1 MSESKPIRVM
11 LVDDHL
17 MVRDGLRTF
26 LSLQDD
32 LEIVAEAG
40 DGQEAIDLCAQTQPD
55 VVLMDILMPGIDGP
69 TATRRILADTPDT
82 KVIALT
88 SFVEAELVQRAL
100 QSGAISYL
108 LKDVRPERLAQAIR
122 DACEGKGIIDAPA
135 AQALVQANQQALIR
149 TTQEAEQPGGD
160 LTERE
165 TEVLQYLA
173 EGKENKEIAQALNIS
188 LGTVRFHTSNIYMK
202 LGVSNRT
209 EATRLAL
216 KRGLISS

>member
-1 MSESKPIRVM
+1 MNDCKPIRVL

-26 LSLQDD
+26 LSLQEDI
-32 LEIVAEAG
+32 EVVAEASN
-40 DGQEAIDLCAQTQPD
+40 GQEAIALCAQTQPD
-55 VVLMDILMPGIDGP
+55 VILMDILMPGMDGP
-69 TATRRILADTPDT
+69 TATQKIRANFPDI

-88 SFVEAELVQRAL
+88 SFVEPELVKSAI

-122 DACEGKGIIDAPA
+122 DACQGKSIIVAPA
-135 AQALVQANQQALIR
+135 AQVLVQAIQQTPPSGNA
-149 TTQEAEQPGGD
+149 

-165 TEVLQYLA
+165 NEVLKYLT
-173 EGKENKEIAQALNIS
+173 EGRSNKEIAQALNIS
-188 LGTVRFHTSNIYMK
+188 LGTVRFHTTNIYTK

-209 EATRLAL
+209 EAAHLAL
-216 KRGLISS
+216 KQGLIS

>member
-1 MSESKPIRVM
+1 MNDCLPIKVM

-32 LEIVAEAG
+32 VKIVAEAR
-40 DGQEAIDLCAQTQPD
+40 DGQEAIDLCKQMQPD
-55 VVLMDILMPGIDGP
+55 VILMDIIMPGIDGP
-69 TATRRILADTPDT
+69 TATQQILADVPDV

-88 SFVEAELVQRAL
+88 SFIEPELVQRAI
-100 QSGAISYL
+100 QAGAISYL
-108 LKDVRPERLAQAIR
+108 LKDVRPDRLAQVIR
-122 DACEGKGIIDAPA
+122 DACQGKGVIDAPA
-135 AQALVQANQQALIR
+135 AQVLVKANHQ
-149 TTQEAEQPGGD
+149 TTPSGDD
-160 LTERE
+160 LTARE
-165 TEVLQYLA
+165 IEVLQYLA

>member
-1 MSESKPIRVM
+1 MSECKPIRVM

-55 VVLMDILMPGIDGP
+55 VVLMDILMPGMDGP
-69 TATRRILADTPDT
+69 AATKEILVGFPDV

-88 SFVEAELVQRAL
+88 CFVEAELVQRAI

-135 AQALVQANQQALIR
+135 AQALVQTNQQTR
-149 TTQEAEQPGGD
+149 PPGDD

-188 LGTVRFHTSNIYMK
+188 LGTVRFHTSNIYTK

>member
-1 MSESKPIRVM
+1 MNDCLPIKVM

-26 LSLQDD
+26 LSLQEDI
-32 LEIVAEAG
+32 EIVAEAS

-55 VVLMDILMPGIDGP
+55 VVLMDILMPGMDGP
-69 TATRRILADTPDT
+69 TATQQILADTPDT

-88 SFVEAELVQRAL
+88 SFVEVELVQRAI

-135 AQALVQANQQALIR
+135 AQTLVQANQQ
-149 TTQEAEQPGGD
+149 TTPPGDD
-160 LTERE
+160 LTARE